1 MFGSPFCT
9 LDSHSSSES
18 WSLPPLGG
26 IGPMSYDV
34 ILVGLICDCV
44 LFDLARSYLSEGQC
58 HVQQWVLGCLWL
70 QYGFE

>member
-1 MFGSPFCT
+1 M
-9 LDSHSSSES
+9 LDGHSSSEL

-26 IGPMSYDV
+26 IGPMSYE
-34 ILVGLICDCV
+34 IFLVGLIFDCV

-58 HVQQWVLGCLWL
+58 HVWWCVLGCLWL